1 MRSGTTSRRTEEQ
14 RRVSDRPSGG
24 RSSLPHT
31 FRRLVESSVLRA
43 FGSSSYILSPPLPPL
58 LHLRPEGPPA
68 RRDGRGEE
76 GKR

>member
-43 FGSSSYILSPPLPPL
+43 FGSSSYILSPLPSVPSGSD
-58 LHLRPEGPPA
+58 E
-68 RRDGRGEE
+68 RRKE
-76 GKR
+76 